1 MAVDWISSFSNTYG
15 NPALIYIPVFAA
27 CDPYTLCE
35 DDDLCLFMAYIADS
49 NLKHRTIELKL
60 SHHQVWSDHGKF
72 GALFVSSMLI
82 LDVQ

>member
-1 MAVDWISSFSNTYG
+1 MAADWISSFSNTSD
-15 NPALIYIPVFAA
+15 NPAPIYIPVFAA

-35 DDDLCLFMAYIADS
+35 DELSLFVAYIADS

-82 LDVQ
+82 LDVQQ